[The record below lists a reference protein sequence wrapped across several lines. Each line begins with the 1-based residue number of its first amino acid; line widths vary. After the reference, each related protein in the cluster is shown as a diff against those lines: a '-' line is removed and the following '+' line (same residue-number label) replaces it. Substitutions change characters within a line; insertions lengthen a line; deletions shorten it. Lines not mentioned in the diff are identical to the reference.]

1 MKIFVFLFTLC
12 LTGAAQAQDSIDI
25 GAAQFAR
32 QCTACHVVRDDEG
45 NILVGNSG
53 RAGPNLYGAMGRT
66 VAGVPNFRYGDSI
79 VAARQADVTW
89 TQDNFIAYVQD
100 PTRWLRAVLGDRRAR
115 SKMGYRVRSA
125 SEAADIFTYLSSLAP

>member
-89 TQDNFIAYVQD
+89 TQDNFCVPHPRPQIFSHIFHH
-100 PTRWLRAVLGDRRAR
+100 WHLRAPLDPFGFR
-115 SKMGYRVRSA
+115 
-125 SEAADIFTYLSSLAP
+125 